1 MLGGVENTSASGDVT
16 DSDGMLCP
24 GFYVVVLCNQ
34 RGVFQPLNSAAVIGK
49 KSNWSSRQSVRKQLE
64 NMKVRKGA
72 WRRLSYIRAIYV
84 FDQLPG
90 NLFASVLQLCKQCH
104 NPVYIVSN

>member
-34 RGVFQPLNSAAVIGK
+34 RDVFQPLNSATVIGK
-49 KSNWSSRQSVRKQLE
+49 KSN
-64 NMKVRKGA
+64 
-72 WRRLSYIRAIYV
+72 
-84 FDQLPG
+84 
-90 NLFASVLQLCKQCH
+90 
-104 NPVYIVSN
+104 